1 MTAQA
6 PISAQIA
13 AALDWWREAG
23 VSYAYS
29 DEPQEWLEEI
39 AQEGAPPQGA
49 PPPMMRARPEPPPP
63 PPRPRLGGE
72 VDQWPKSLGDFAPW
86 WMNEP
91 TLDPTGAP
99 GRVPP
104 RGPVGAALM
113 VVVPMPES
121 VDAQSGQLLCGPQG
135 KLLSAMLRV
144 MGLGSDDC
152 YIAAALPRTMP
163 APDWDLLRN
172 EGMGAVLAHHIA
184 LAAPRRLLL
193 LGDRILPLLGHDP
206 SQKPALLSLINQSE
220 AGHGRP
226 EAGTDASGIA
236 VLVAQDLG
244 MLLENPRRK
253 AGFWRSWLNWPDG
266 LDGIRD

>member
-6 PISAQIA
+6 PLSAQPISAQIA

-39 AQEGAPPQGA
+39 AQEGKPP
-49 PPPMMRARPEPPPP
+49 PPPMMRAKPEPPPP

-72 VDQWPKSLGDFAPW
+72 VEQWPKTLADFAPW
-86 WMNEP
+86 WMDEA
-91 TLDPTGAP
+91 TLDPTGAT

-104 RGPVGAALM
+104 RGMANAALM
-113 VVVPMPES
+113 VVVPMPEDM
-121 VDAQSGQLLCGPQG
+121 DAETGRLLSGPQG
-135 KLLSAMLRV
+135 KLLGAMLRV
-144 MGLGSDDC
+144 MGLGEDDC
-152 YIAAALPRTMP
+152 YFAAALPRAMP
-163 APDWDLLRN
+163 APDWDHLRA
-172 EGMGAVLAHHIA
+172 EGMGTVLAHHIA

-206 SQKPALLSLINQSE
+206 SQKPAHFPLINQCNVGDPGQD
-220 AGHGRP
+220 AGGV
-226 EAGTDASGIA
+226 S
-236 VLVAQDLG
+236 VLAAQDLG

-253 AGFWRSWLNWPDG
+253 AGFWRAWLNWAD
-266 LDGIRD
+266 